1 LRVIQQALSNRREPG
16 ISGEFRKS
24 PMKWVFESRG
34 GSFPVGVLFGASV
47 DVNIA
52 RGVYVEW

>member
-1 LRVIQQALSNRREPG
+1 
-16 ISGEFRKS
+16 
-24 PMKWVFESRG
+24 MKWVFESRG